1 MAAFERAFA
10 IVVGTEGGYTP
21 GVGDPGGETRWGIS
35 KRAYPNIDIPNLTLA
50 AAQGI
55 YRADYWNRVRG
66 DLLPPALALVVFDA
80 AVNSGVPQ
88 AVRWLQQAVGVQ
100 ADGVIGPV
108 TLAAIQAHA
117 GRGAALV
124 VDYLAHRTVFL
135 AALPTWRTFALGWSR
150 RLAALPFHAYSM
162 ETDNG

>member
-10 IVVGTEGGYTP
+10 IVIGTEGGYVANP
-21 GVGDPGGETRWGIS
+21 ADPGGETRFGIS

-55 YRADYWNRVRG
+55 YRSDYWNRMRG

-80 AVNSGVPQ
+80 AVNSGVAQ
-88 AVRWLQQAVGVQ
+88 AVKWLQQTVGVQ
-100 ADGVIGPV
+100 MDGVIGPV
-108 TLAAIQAHA
+108 TLAGIQAHA
-117 GRGAALV
+117 GKGAALV
-124 VDYLAHRTVFL
+124 VDYLAHRNVFL
-135 AALPTWRTFALGWSR
+135 TDLPTWRTFALGWSR

-162 ETDNG
+162 EQDQ